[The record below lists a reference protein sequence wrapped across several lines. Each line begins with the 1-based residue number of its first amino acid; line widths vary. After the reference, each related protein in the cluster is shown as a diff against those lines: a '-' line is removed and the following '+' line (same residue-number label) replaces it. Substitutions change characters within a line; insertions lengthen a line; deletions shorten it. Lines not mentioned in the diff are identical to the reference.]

1 MTGINKTQFI
11 LIVSVVLFAALLIV
25 GIWGYTF
32 LDLSSLDIGF
42 DHEDTMTT
50 ADTSTIETTVETT
63 AQTTTVTETS
73 ASTAETSSAEETTYP
88 PVVVPTPDKR
98 IALTFDD
105 GPSSVYTAEILD
117 ILDKYNAKATFFV
130 VGYQLS
136 SSKGEILSRMVAEG
150 HEIGNHSDT
159 HPSSLTELSAE
170 ELASQIKNVNE
181 AISRLTNGYEC
192 TLLRPPGGNINRET
206 LDRIY
211 AADIRMHTILWD
223 SDTRDWE
230 FNAKVN
236 SGEMTE
242 EEAIEQAMAMALST
256 ARDGS
261 IMLMHDIKEITPAL
275 LEALLDTLSKNGYE
289 FVTVSELFDFES
301 KGEDA
306 YFSKFYSEYVVTPLR

>member
-1 MTGINKTQFI
+1 MTGTGKTQFI
-11 LIVSVVLFAALLIV
+11 LIVGVVLLAALLII

-32 LDLSSLDIGF
+32 LDMSSIDIGF
-42 DHEDTMTT
+42 VNEDTTT
-50 ADTSTIETTVETT
+50 VATTSTIETTVETT
-63 AQTTTVTETS
+63 AQTTTATETS
-73 ASTAETSSAEETTYP
+73 ASTEVTSSVAETTYP
-88 PVVVPTPDKR
+88 PVVVPTRDKR

-170 ELASQIKNVNE
+170 ELAAQITNVNE
-181 AISRLTNGYEC
+181 AIARLTGGYEC

-211 AADIRMHTILWD
+211 AANIRMHTILWD

-261 IMLMHDIKEITPAL
+261 IVLMHDIKELTPAL

-289 FVTVSELFDFES
+289 FVTVSELYDFES
-301 KGEDA
+301 MDEDA
-306 YFSKFYSEYVVTPLR
+306 YFSKFYSENMVTPLG